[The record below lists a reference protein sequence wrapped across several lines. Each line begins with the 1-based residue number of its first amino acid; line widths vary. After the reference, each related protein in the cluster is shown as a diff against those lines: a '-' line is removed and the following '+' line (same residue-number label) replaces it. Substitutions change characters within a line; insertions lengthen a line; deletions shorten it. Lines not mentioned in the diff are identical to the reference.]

1 MPAERLGNIPPND
14 RVAFGGVCRLPFGL
28 DAGCRLVAGAADA
41 AGRFGVFLAVL
52 VFVWLVFV

>member
-14 RVAFGGVCRLPFGL
+14 RVAFGGVCRPPFVP